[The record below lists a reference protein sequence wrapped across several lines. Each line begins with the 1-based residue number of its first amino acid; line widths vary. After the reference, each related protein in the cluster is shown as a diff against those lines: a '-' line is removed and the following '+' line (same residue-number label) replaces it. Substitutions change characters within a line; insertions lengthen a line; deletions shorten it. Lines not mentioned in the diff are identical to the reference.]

1 MSDQISRR
9 DALKVLGITGAAAL
23 VPAAAGG
30 ASLGAAASEANNGL
44 GEGAPVEILP
54 LTSTTDVTIPPKG
67 NAFFKFSF
75 DFPEPSVVFEGHRF
89 GVLVFTHENI
99 FALDPLK
106 TTATATDNAV
116 TVSCNGLTWAGGQE
130 KAPGRVTLQLRK
142 VDDAIEWS
150 IDVECERPIKS
161 VTTVIRDMPRGRVS
175 FGGGD
180 FFDAKDDELLFGYP
194 FSGGDLFG
202 PGGAGGMTTPL
213 AMFEKA
219 PNDYLYISSL
229 DDRVRTKRFY
239 LQPGEGGYRV
249 EAGWEV
255 NGWEHVRRLTVPTWR
270 LGRVTSPDAAL
281 ARHYD
286 HLRRVYKL
294 PDYATRADVPAWMRD
309 VALVTTLHGQ
319 HYTGYIFNDYARML
333 EILRWMATQLPADRA
348 LIFLS
353 SWDGRYYWDYPNYRV
368 DPRMGGERGFAT
380 LVREG
385 RKLGFRIMPMFGANS
400 ANRRQPIWPRIANA
414 ATSKVDGDPMS
425 LNWVDWDNDRHQ
437 EGWLSY
443 MNLGVASW
451 RDWLGARISDIVT
464 RFDVDAY
471 FLDII
476 GGWTNNPQADMHEGA
491 RQLVA
496 ALRAK
501 HPRVACVGEMHY
513 DALLEFIPMYH
524 AGGGGLGRN
533 FVQRH
538 AKFFSHLSAPAP
550 GRGSSGVHESGFGHF
565 NNETLGLYPSAIPT
579 LQVVDDTFAKHRD
592 TMAAIIKAA
601 KARAGIA

>member
-9 DALKVLGITGAAAL
+9 EALKVIGLTGAAAL
-23 VPAAAGG
+23 VPHAAD
-30 ASLGAAASEANNGL
+30 AATTISDTAAISAKPIL
-44 GEGAPVEILP
+44 APAEILP
-54 LTSTTDVTIPPKG
+54 LTSTSDVFIPPRG
-67 NAFFKFSF
+67 NSFFKFSF
-75 DFPEPSVVFEGHRF
+75 DFPEPSIAFDGLRF
-89 GVLVFTHENI
+89 GVIVFTHENAY
-99 FALDPLK
+99 ALDPSR
-106 TTATATDNAV
+106 TTATT
-116 TVSCNGLTWAGGQE
+116 TPSGLRVSCNGLTWGGGQE
-130 KAPGRVTLQLRK
+130 KANGRVTLDLRK
-142 VDDAIEWS
+142 VNDAVEWS
-150 IDVECERPIKS
+150 IDVECEHPIKS
-161 VTTVIRDMPRGRVS
+161 VTTVVRDIPRGRVS

-180 FFDAKDDELLFGYP
+180 FFDPKDDEILFGYP

-213 AMFEKA
+213 AIFEKSA
-219 PNDYLYISSL
+219 GDYVYISSL
-229 DDRVRTKRFY
+229 DDRVRTKRFF
-239 LQPGEGGYRV
+239 LQPGEHGYRV
-249 EAGWEV
+249 EAGWEAD
-255 NGWEHVRRLTVPTWR
+255 GWTHQRRATVPTWR
-270 LGRVTSPDAAL
+270 LGRVATPDASL
-281 ARHYD
+281 TRHYD
-286 HLRRVYKL
+286 HLRRAYKL
-294 PDYATRADVPAWMRD
+294 PDFSSRTDVPAWMHD

-333 EILRWMATQLPADRA
+333 EIMRWMATQMPPERA

-353 SWDGRYYWDYPNYRV
+353 PWDGRYYWDYPNYQV

-400 ANRRQPIWPRIANA
+400 ANRRQPVWPRIANA
-414 ATSKVDGDPMS
+414 ATEKVDGDPMS

-437 EGWLSY
+437 EGWLAY

-451 RDWLGARISDIVT
+451 RDWLGGRISDIIT

-491 RQLVA
+491 RKLVA
-496 ALRAK
+496 RLRAA
-501 HPRVACVGEMHY
+501 HPSVACVGEMHY

-524 AGGGGLGRN
+524 AGGGGMGRP

-550 GRGSSGVHESGFGHF
+550 GRGSSGVHESGFGNF
-565 NNETLGLYPSAIPT
+565 NTETLGLNPNAIPT

-592 TMAAIIKAA
+592 TMAAVIKVA